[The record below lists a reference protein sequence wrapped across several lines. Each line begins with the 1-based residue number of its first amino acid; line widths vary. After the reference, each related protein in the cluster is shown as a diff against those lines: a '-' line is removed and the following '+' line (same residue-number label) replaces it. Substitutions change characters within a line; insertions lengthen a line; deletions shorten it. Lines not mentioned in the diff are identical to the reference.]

1 VNNIEYEYQ
10 GLMTDFSRVGGVGI
24 MGFISPMD
32 TMDTYAVI
40 DPIYGIDGL
49 RNIDTLNELNDIPF
63 ERRRSGM
70 LVGVEGGGRYF
81 KLRDILWT
89 FQLTDWEEIFFSTS
103 SATTPS
109 TDVQP
114 YGSFIDREKIQGIVD
129 GINQNF
135 TLKYLPSINSEH
147 LFLNGLLQDKN
158 DDYVISGKNI
168 TFIVTPPTNSKLR
181 CSYRTYSDIN
191 FVDREIP
198 MGEINGININFTL
211 NILPK
216 LYSEHIYLNGLL
228 QDYGAD
234 DDYLIDGKNIT
245 FNIPPPLGSRIT
257 VSYRYV

>member
-10 GLMTDFSRVGGVGI
+10 ELMTDFSRVGGVGI

-63 ERRRSGM
+63 ERRRAGM
-70 LVGVEGGGRYF
+70 IAGVEGGSRYF

-89 FQLTDWEEIFFSTS
+89 FQLTDWEEIFFSTTS
-103 SATTPS
+103 GTTPG

-114 YGSFIDREKIQGIVD
+114 YGSFIDREKIQGLVD
-129 GINQNF
+129 GINKNF
-135 TLKYLPSINSEH
+135 SIQYLPSLNSEH

-168 TFIVTPPTNSKLR
+168 TFIVTPPKNSKLR

-191 FVDREIP
+191 FVDREEPI
-198 MGEINGININFTL
+198 GETNGINTNFTL
-211 NILPK
+211 SILPK
-216 LYSEHIYLNGLL
+216 LNSEHIYLNGLL
-228 QDYGAD
+228 QDSGID
-234 DDYLIDGKNIT
+234 DDYTISGKIIT
-245 FNIPPPLGSRIT
+245 FNIPPPIGSRVT